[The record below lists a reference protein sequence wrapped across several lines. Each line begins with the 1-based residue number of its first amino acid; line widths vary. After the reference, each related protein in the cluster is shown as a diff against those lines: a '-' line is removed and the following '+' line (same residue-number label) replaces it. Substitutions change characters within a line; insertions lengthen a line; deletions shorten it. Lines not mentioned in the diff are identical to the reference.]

1 MFDWGHIN
9 FKAKLGWLN
18 WMTHILNS
26 VAAAGVL
33 AWIVSA
39 DINSGGTSSSSS
51 SSSSRTHAPLCVQR
65 MVTCALVHKA

>member
-18 WMTHILNS
+18 WLTHILNS
-26 VAAAGVL
+26 VAAAGML

-39 DINSGGTSSSSS
+39 RARCSSSSTS
-51 SSSSRTHAPLCVQR
+51 TSSRHAAVLTLLLWVKDNR
-65 MVTCALVHKA
+65 YSI